1 MSSAD
6 SSELRRAGNGPV
18 DFCEENK
25 RLLNQFAETVTA
37 LSVLHEQQFVA
48 PSRPRLGRA
57 ARRRHPAQQGE
68 DVTPLDLER
77 ARPRKVR
84 QR

>member
-6 SSELRRAGNGPV
+6 SSELRRAGNEPV

-37 LSVLHEQQFVA
+37 LSVLHEQQFIAIVNND
-48 PSRPRLGRA
+48 PDFSRFDLLIHLA
-57 ARRRHPAQQGE
+57 TEKKQQAKYAYLHHIETHGC
-68 DVTPLDLER
+68 
-77 ARPRKVR
+77 
-84 QR
+84 